1 MHFDS
6 RIGSCCDLGYLRI
19 HLFDQQT
26 IWQKACSSF
35 GGRIMDNITNNY
47 LAAEKQ
53 QVRSIVKG
61 LLTGSLLILAV
72 GVSAYLLLFAL
83 MMII

>member
-1 MHFDS
+1 
-6 RIGSCCDLGYLRI
+6 
-19 HLFDQQT
+19 
-26 IWQKACSSF
+26 
-35 GGRIMDNITNNY
+35 MDNITNNY